1 MERTIESMMNQPKLI
16 VIQGPTASGKTSLA
30 VELAQELNCV
40 VVSADSRQF
49 YRELSIGTAK
59 PSLEEM
65 KGVKHYFID
74 SHNLKEEV
82 SAAQFAAAA
91 SQIIEDELSNHKNIV
106 IVGGS
111 GLFIQALC
119 EGLNDIPHD
128 SDLQREL
135 TKQVEVEGID
145 LLLKELKNRDRD
157 YFDQMDANN
166 PLRVI
171 RAIEAMRLSGKTMT
185 ELRMENVQPRFENT
199 CYFTI
204 DLPREE
210 LYAKINLR
218 VDAMMLAGLE
228 EEARSVYHLRD
239 LKSLQT
245 VGYRELYDFFDAKG
259 SREEAIELIKQHS
272 RNYAKRQITW
282 FKSHQPGIYLKGS
295 LSSNLNE
302 IKSNLRIEK

>member
-245 VGYRELYDFFDAKG
+245 VGYRELFDFFDAKG

>member
-1 MERTIESMMNQPKLI
+1 MKRPQII

-74 SHNLKEEV
+74 SHDLQDEV
-82 SAAQFAAAA
+82 SASQFATSAAQVIGREFA
-91 SQIIEDELSNHKNIV
+91 NQKNVV

-135 TKQVEVEGID
+135 TKQVEVDGLGI
-145 LLLKELKNRDRD
+145 LLEELKMKDEG
-157 YFDQMDANN
+157 YFNQVDSNN

-210 LYAKINLR
+210 LYARINSR
-218 VDAMMLAGLE
+218 VDLMMLAGLE
-228 EEARSVYHLRD
+228 KEARSVYHLRH

-245 VGYRELYDFFDAKG
+245 VGYRELFDFFDAKI
-259 SREEAIELIKQHS
+259 SREEAAELIKQHS

-282 FKSHQPGIYLKGS
+282 FKSHHTGLYLKGS
-295 LSSNLNE
+295 LSSNLIE
-302 IKSNLRIEK
+302 IKYNLTIEK

>member
-1 MERTIESMMNQPKLI
+1 MKQPNII
-16 VIQGPTASGKTSLA
+16 VIQGPTASGKTALA
-30 VELAQELNCV
+30 VALAQEINAV
-40 VVSADSRQF
+40 IISADSRQF

-59 PSLEEM
+59 ASLEEM
-65 KGVKHYFID
+65 QGVKHYFID
-74 SHNLKEEV
+74 SHELQEEV
-82 SAAQFAAAA
+82 SAAKFAREAT
-91 SQIIEDELSNHKNIV
+91 QVIEDELANQKNIV

-128 SDLQREL
+128 SGLQREL
-135 TKQVEVEGID
+135 TLQVEVEGLD
-145 LLLKELKNRDRD
+145 LLLEELKNRDGD
-157 YFDQMDANN
+157 YFLQMDINN

-185 ELRMENVQPRFENT
+185 ELRMENIQPRFENT

-210 LYAKINLR
+210 LYARINSR
-218 VDAMMLAGLE
+218 VDLMMLAGLE
-228 EEARSVYHLRD
+228 KEARSVYHLRH

-245 VGYRELYDFFDAKG
+245 VGYRELFDFFDTKI
-259 SREEAIELIKQHS
+259 SREEAVELIKQHS

-282 FKSHQPGIYLKGS
+282 FKSHHIGSELTGNQNSNIKTLLNKLKT
-295 LSSNLNE
+295 
-302 IKSNLRIEK
+302 RI

>member
-1 MERTIESMMNQPKLI
+1 MNQPQII
-16 VIQGPTASGKTSLA
+16 VIQGPTASGKTALA
-30 VELAQELNCV
+30 VALAQEINAV
-40 VVSADSRQF
+40 IISADSRQF

-65 KGVKHYFID
+65 QGVKHYFID
-74 SHNLKEEV
+74 SHKLQEEV
-82 SAAQFAAAA
+82 SAAEFARTAT
-91 SQIIEDELSNHKNIV
+91 QVIEDELANQKNIV

-128 SDLQREL
+128 AVLQQAL

-145 LLLKELKNRDRD
+145 MLLEEIKNRDND
-157 YFDQMDANN
+157 YFDQMDTNN

-185 ELRMENVQPRFENT
+185 ELRIENIQPRFENT

-210 LYAKINLR
+210 LYARINSR
-218 VDAMMLAGLE
+218 VDLMMLAGLE
-228 EEARSVYHLRD
+228 KEARSVYHLRD

-245 VGYRELYDFFDAKG
+245 VGYRELFDFFDAKI
-259 SREEAIELIKQHS
+259 SREEAVELIKQHS

-282 FKSHQPGIYLKGS
+282 FKSHHIGTQLTGNQNSNIKTLLNKLKT
-295 LSSNLNE
+295 
-302 IKSNLRIEK
+302 RI

>member
-1 MERTIESMMNQPKLI
+1 MTHPQII
-16 VIQGPTASGKTSLA
+16 VIQGPTASGKTALA
-30 VELAQELNCV
+30 VALAQEINAV
-40 VVSADSRQF
+40 IISADSRQF

-65 KGVKHYFID
+65 QGVKHYFID
-74 SHNLKEEV
+74 SNELQEEV
-82 SAAQFAAAA
+82 SAVEFATAAA
-91 SQIIEDELSNHKNIV
+91 QVIEDELANQKNIV

-128 SDLQREL
+128 AVLQQTL
-135 TKQVEVEGID
+135 TKQVEVEGLD
-145 LLLKELKNRDRD
+145 LLLEELKNRDGD
-157 YFDQMDANN
+157 YFLQMDINN

-210 LYAKINLR
+210 LYARINSR
-218 VDAMMLAGLE
+218 VDLMMLAGLE
-228 EEARSVYHLRD
+228 KEARSVYHLRH

-245 VGYRELYDFFDAKG
+245 VGYREFFDFFDAEI
-259 SREEAIELIKQHS
+259 SREEAVELIKQHS

-282 FKSHQPGIYLKGS
+282 FKSHHPGLYLKGS
-295 LSSNLNE
+295 LSSNLIE
-302 IKSNLRIEK
+302 IKSNLTIEK